1 MVLATTT
8 KKTTADGTT
17 LQGVDFEEEV
27 GLSLDVIAA
36 EMNFDNEGVGNT
48 TGVIPNCKKG
58 DFILTARPN
67 SNTPSLRVVCE
78 VKSDRSFNNVTKV
91 VNESLKC
98 IENRVASHLLSSCS
112 MLLVRRTHSQHFSES
127 VMSSSFNTTRTTLL
141 EWIDCVLL

>member
-98 IENRVASHLLSSCS
+98 IENRVASSAIFVFNA
-112 MLLVRRTHSQHFSES
+112 LVRRTHSQHST
-127 VMSSSFNTTRTTLL
+127 NR
-141 EWIDCVLL
+141 